1 MKKMHLGL
9 STLLPTGFLAMLL
22 ALHLLLPKSL
32 GLEFIFEPRF
42 LLPVMNTLFIC
53 FASFA
58 VAYLAGRTYQEGGT
72 LRLLFLGCGAL
83 AFGLASSISG
93 WLARPG
99 MENSMV
105 TIFNCGAFLGG
116 SLHLAGATTYATNA
130 VESTRQSRLR
140 KMAFA
145 YLGTLVLVTL
155 IVFAV
160 FAGFTP
166 TFFVQ
171 GTGPTLLRQIVLG
184 GAVAF
189 YAISSL
195 LIFRM
200 YTRATEFFF
209 KRYSLGLLLTAIGLF
224 GVFFLRTVGGPIS
237 WLGRVAQYTGGVY
250 FLLAVVSAYKSTR
263 ARGVPLGAF
272 LSEYFRNP
280 QELYRTLV
288 QTVSDAIV
296 ILDQRGRVLLWN
308 PASAKIFGY
317 PEKEAVGSSLFDLI
331 LTGRSASYLERCLL
345 QSETVRQI
353 EIEAKTRNGRTLP
366 IEVSVSGSAGV
377 TTVIIRDITERKQAE
392 DELRASE
399 QKYRTLFDSID
410 EGFCIIE
417 VLFDENEKPL
427 DYRFLEI
434 NPSFERQTGINNAVG
449 RRMREIAPQHEEHWF
464 EIYGRIALTGDPMRF
479 ENPAKQLGRFYE
491 VYAFRVGEAAERK
504 VAILFN
510 DISERKR
517 TEEAIRERERDLERA
532 QAVAHLGSWRSDL
545 VNGMVIWSE
554 EAYRIFGVD
563 PKTFTPSIEAVRRMI
578 HPETRA
584 LHARLIEDALSGKI
598 VEPFESRIIRAGG
611 EERVVLTRG
620 IDVEYDAS
628 GKPILLFGTILDI
641 TDRKKAEAALRESEK
656 RYRTLNAE
664 LELRVRKRTAE
675 LEGKNR
681 ELQEFAFVASHDL
694 SEPLRKIQTF
704 GSLLQTKSAALLGD
718 EEKDYVARMTAAA
731 GRMRELLD
739 ALLRYSR
746 LDSRGQEFIP
756 TRLDSVVKDAVGDLE
771 IAIRN
776 AGARLEIAPLPM
788 VNGAPNQLRQ
798 LFQNLIAN
806 AVKFRR
812 SESKP
817 FIKICG
823 EVRNGEGR
831 VFVKDNGIGFDEK
844 YLEKIF
850 QPFQRLHGK
859 HEYSGTG
866 IGLAICKKVVERH
879 GGTITAKSTPGKGS
893 TFIVTLPV
901 NRGEQ

>member
-1 MKKMHLGL
+1 
-9 STLLPTGFLAMLL
+9 
-22 ALHLLLPKSL
+22 
-32 GLEFIFEPRF
+32 
-42 LLPVMNTLFIC
+42 
-53 FASFA
+53 
-58 VAYLAGRTYQEGGT
+58 
-72 LRLLFLGCGAL
+72 
-83 AFGLASSISG
+83 
-93 WLARPG
+93 
-99 MENSMV
+99 
-105 TIFNCGAFLGG
+105 
-116 SLHLAGATTYATNA
+116 
-130 VESTRQSRLR
+130 
-140 KMAFA
+140 MAFA

-160 FAGFTP
+160 LAGFTP
-166 TFFVQ
+166 TFFIQ

-184 GAVAF
+184 GAVGF

-200 YTRATEFFF
+200 YTHETESFF

-250 FLLAVVSAYKSTR
+250 FLLAVVSAYRSTR

-272 LSEYFRNP
+272 LSEFFRNP

-308 PASAKIFGY
+308 PAAEKIFGY

-353 EIEAKTRNGRTLP
+353 EIEAKTRTGRILP

-377 TTVIIRDITERKQAE
+377 TTAIIRDITGRKQAE

-449 RRMREIAPQHEEHWF
+449 RRMREIASQHEERWF
-464 EIYGRIALTGDPMRF
+464 EIYGRIALTGDPVRF

-563 PKTFTPSIEAVRRMI
+563 PKTFTPSIEAVRRII
-578 HPETRA
+578 HPESRA

-598 VEPFESRIIRAGG
+598 VEPFESRIIRPSG
-611 EERVVLTRG
+611 EERVVLTSG

-628 GKPILLFGTILDI
+628 GKPIFLFGTILDI
-641 TDRKKAEAALRESEK
+641 TDRKKVEAALRESEK
-656 RYRTLNAE
+656 RYRALNAE
-664 LELRVRKRTAE
+664 LELRVQKRTAE
-675 LEGKNR
+675 LERKNR

-776 AGARLEIAPLPM
+776 AGARLEIGPLPM

-806 AVKFRR
+806 AVKYRR

-817 FIKICG
+817 FIKISG
-823 EVRNGEGR
+823 EVKNGEGR
-831 VFVKDNGIGFDEK
+831 LFVEDNGIGFDEK

-850 QPFQRLHGK
+850 QPFQRLHGVN
-859 HEYSGTG
+859 EYSGTG
-866 IGLAICKKVVERH
+866 VGLAICKKVVERH

-901 NRGEQ
+901 NRGEQCICNQTESRSS